1 MAHGILLLGLNGCGK
16 TTVGRRLAAEL
27 GFSALDAEDFYFPA
41 PGDYSRSRAAD
52 EAHALM
58 RSAIASGGDFVLSC
72 VRCNLPHEILA
83 QVQLCVVLHLSPEA
97 RAQRI
102 HQRQFSRYGSRIL
115 PGGDLYEEHQRFAS
129 FAAARS
135 EETVAASL
143 SRLECP
149 VVEIDAAPDADEIV
163 RRILL
168 CWTDR

>member
-41 PGDYSRSRAAD
+41 PGDYSRSRSAD

-58 RSAIASGGDFVLSC
+58 RAAIASGGDFVLSC

-115 PGGDLYEEHQRFAS
+115 PDGDLYEEHSLRLSASLNARWLKSTPLLMLTRSYAVSS
-129 FAAARS
+129 FAGP
-135 EETVAASL
+135 TVKYVS
-143 SRLECP
+143 
-149 VVEIDAAPDADEIV
+149 
-163 RRILL
+163 
-168 CWTDR
+168 